1 MTPLKETVL
10 REGKT
15 DMGESGKRK
24 LLKALVIA
32 ALSALALFAFTGCG
46 NATDEGAGGT
56 GSSGGTGGGG
66 TGTGTGGTG
75 EVTVVNVACRNDY
88 QEIWDAVNEE
98 LASEG
103 IKVVNTAYDTSVNLN
118 ELLVEGDI
126 EMNVAQHYAAMEY
139 VKASDPKFEGLTA
152 IGEIHIATLDLY
164 SNKYAS
170 LNELPSG
177 ATIAIPNDLMN
188 GGRALNVL
196 ATSGLITLK
205 SGAPALPTVEDIADN
220 PKNIVFQDIASD
232 MMVRVLDD
240 VDAGFVYSVNAVD
253 GGLDP
258 KSDPI
263 YSDSVDFTQNPNERQ
278 FIIIFTVR
286 AEDANNAVYQKVVE
300 AYHSRRVQEAY
311 RDVYGVS
318 LIPIVDGRAIDVNAL

>member
-1 MTPLKETVL
+1 MQ
-10 REGKT
+10 
-15 DMGESGKRK
+15 ESGKRR
-24 LLKALVIA
+24 LLRTLIIA
-32 ALSALALFAFTGCG
+32 ALSVLMLFAFVGCDNAADG
-46 NATDEGAGGT
+46 NAGGAGSGA
-56 GSSGGTGGGG
+56 GSGVGGGG
-66 TGTGTGGTG
+66 GAAG

-126 EMNVAQHYAAMEY
+126 EINVAQHYAAMEF
-139 VKASDPKFEGLTA
+139 VKASDPKFAGLTS

-170 LNELPSG
+170 LNELPTG
-177 ATIAIPNDLMN
+177 ATIAIPNDFMN

-205 SGAPALPTVEDIADN
+205 SDAPALPTAEDIADN
-220 PKNIVFQDIASD
+220 PKNLVFQDIASD

-286 AEDANNAVYQKVVE
+286 AEDANNAVYQKIVE
-300 AYHSRRVQEAY
+300 AYHSTRVQEVY